1 MEALVVE
8 LGKEGTITLP
18 ESIRYDLPPGTTF
31 RVRREK
37 DRIVLQALRDALST
51 QFDLS
56 QDAIEFTNDLVAE
69 QRQEY
74 LLQVALTNE
83 SQE

>member
-1 MEALVVE
+1 METLVVE

-18 ESIRYDLPPGTTF
+18 ESIRRDLPPGTTF
-31 RVRREK
+31 YVRREK
-37 DRIVLQALRDALST
+37 DSIVLQAVRDALSA

-56 QDAIEFTNDLVAE
+56 QEAFEFVNDLVAE
-69 QRQEY
+69 ERQEY
-74 LLQVALTNE
+74 LVQVALTNE